1 MSDRAD
7 WLAARRSG
15 IGGSDAAAVLGLSP
29 WRTPLAVYL
38 EKRGEG
44 AESAETE
51 PMRWGTRLEP
61 LVRQEYA
68 DRAGEVVRVPDGL
81 LRHPAHQWMLATIDG
96 VTDSGRLVEIKT
108 ARSAEGWGEPGTD
121 QVPQA
126 YLIQVQH
133 YLAVTALPVADVA
146 VLIGGSDYRQYE
158 VPADRELHE
167 MLIEQEAAFWARV
180 QSGEPPEPVN
190 AADAARLWGR
200 ASREQRVV
208 ATDAVAEAVA
218 RLRALK
224 LRRAEMDAE
233 EESARLAVMQA
244 LGEADTLVGVD
255 GSVLC
260 TWRAA
265 KPAQRLDG
273 AALKA
278 ARPDIY
284 TQFLRAGE
292 PSRRMLIK

>member
-1 MSDRAD
+1 MIANTSVTGLLLAVVFGAAFG
-7 WLAARRSG
+7 WLLHRGRVTSYNVIVNQLRLKDFTVLKVMLTA
-15 IGGSDAAAVLGLSP
+15 IVVGGLGVLLFVNLGLANWSI
-29 WRTPLAVYL
+29 RDAN
-38 EKRGEG
+38 
-44 AESAETE
+44 
-51 PMRWGTRLEP
+51 
-61 LVRQEYA
+61 
-68 DRAGEVVRVPDGL
+68 
-81 LRHPAHQWMLATIDG
+81 ML
-96 VTDSGRLVEIKT
+96 
-108 ARSAEGWGEPGTD
+108 
-121 QVPQA
+121 
-126 YLIQVQH
+126 
-133 YLAVTALPVADVA
+133 A